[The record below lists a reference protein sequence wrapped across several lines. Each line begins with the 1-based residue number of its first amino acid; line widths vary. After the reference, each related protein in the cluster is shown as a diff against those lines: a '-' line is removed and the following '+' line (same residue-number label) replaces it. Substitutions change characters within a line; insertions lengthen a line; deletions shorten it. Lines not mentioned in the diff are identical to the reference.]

1 MFIRYITEW
10 NVYFAFQAKQQNDFR
25 NRYRKAVLS
34 LITQNTIKMG
44 ISNLSIGLGLGI
56 VLQLTSPQKNYV
68 QPNILQRGIEKK
80 NLSITHSRA
89 SSLDKLESTEK
100 QESTQDLSRMRL
112 LLRPTF

>member
-1 MFIRYITEW
+1 
-10 NVYFAFQAKQQNDFR
+10 
-25 NRYRKAVLS
+25 
-34 LITQNTIKMG
+34 MG

-68 QPNILQRGIEKK
+68 QPNILQRGIEKM

-112 LLRPTF
+112 LLRPTFWHFPKKDSYPIYIKKETRDFHPPSLFSLPQTIKA